1 MRFPSPL
8 SRLIGELKR
17 LPGIGEKNAQRLA
30 FYLLGAPRDRAESLS
45 RAIIEMKDGIRTCS
59 HCFNLSEED
68 LCTICRDP
76 GRSTSC
82 LCVVES
88 ARDLIAIEGTG
99 QYHGM
104 YHVLMGI
111 LSPMKGIG
119 PNDLKI
125 DELLDRISKEK
136 VQEVILATNLDVEG
150 ESTASYL
157 INAIRPMGVEVT
169 RIARGIPI
177 GGNLENADQI
187 TLGMALDGRNK
198 V

>member
-1 MRFPSPL
+1 MRFPLPL

-30 FYLLGAPRDRAESLS
+30 FYLLGAPRERAESLS
-45 RAIIEMKDGIRTCS
+45 RALMEMKDGIRTCS
-59 HCFNLSEED
+59 HCFNLSEDD
-68 LCTICRDP
+68 LCSICRDP
-76 GRSTSC
+76 SRSKRS

-88 ARDLIAIEGTG
+88 ARDLIAIENTG

-119 PNDLKI
+119 PDDLRI
-125 DELLDRISKEK
+125 GELLDRISKEN

-157 INAIRPMGVEVT
+157 INTIKPLGIEVT

-177 GGNLENADQI
+177 GGNLENADQV
-187 TLGMALDGRNK
+187 TLGMALDGRSK

>member
-1 MRFPSPL
+1 MRLPLPL
-8 SRLIGELKR
+8 SRLIGELKK

-30 FYLLGAPRDRAESLS
+30 FYLLGAPRERAESLS
-45 RAIIEMKDGIRTCS
+45 RALMEMKDGIKTCS

-68 LCTICRDP
+68 LCSICKDP
-76 GRSTSC
+76 GRSKRS

-88 ARDLIAIEGTG
+88 ARDLIAIESTG
-99 QYHGM
+99 QYNGT
-104 YHVLMGI
+104 YHVLTGI

-119 PNDLKI
+119 PDDLKI
-125 DELLDRISKEK
+125 GELMDRISKENI
-136 VQEVILATNLDVEG
+136 QEVILATNLDVEG

-157 INAIRPMGVEVT
+157 INTIRPLGIEIT

-177 GGNLENADQI
+177 GGNLENADQV
-187 TLGMALDGRNK
+187 TLGMALDGRSK

>member
-1 MRFPSPL
+1 MRIPLPL

-30 FYLLGAPRDRAESLS
+30 FYLLGAPRERAESLS
-45 RAIIEMKDGIRTCS
+45 RALMEMKDGIRTCS
-59 HCFNLSEED
+59 HCFNLSEGD
-68 LCTICRDP
+68 LCSICLDP
-76 GRSTSC
+76 GRSRRS

-88 ARDLIAIEGTG
+88 ARDLIAIENTG

-119 PNDLKI
+119 PADLKI
-125 DELLDRISKEK
+125 GELVDRISEEEIR
-136 VQEVILATNLDVEG
+136 EVILATNLDVEG

-157 INAIRPMGVEVT
+157 INTIKPLGVEVT